1 MRVTFKERKHNSD
14 IKMRIQDKPPI
25 NNVKITP
32 PGDCLGI
39 FNINDKLN
47 T

>member
-1 MRVTFKERKHNSD
+1 MRITLKERKPNSD
-14 IKMRIQDKPPI
+14 IKMRIQDKRSI

-32 PGDCLGI
+32 PGDCFAI

>member
-1 MRVTFKERKHNSD
+1 MKITFKDRKRNSD
-14 IKMRIQDKPPI
+14 IKMRIQDKRSI
-25 NNVKITP
+25 NNVKNTP
-32 PGDCLGI
+32 PGDCFAI